1 MHRFKALHQ
10 EQEKIAYD
18 HFTKRCLRTAIG
30 NWKGKNVRYRQYII
44 LFEMLSAHTEVC
56 KRLGDARALQDK
68 WENKRKQEYFD
79 LWRMA
84 TETEQAVKENQI
96 AYVNKVHTTY
106 NKIITV
112 LDNIFFFLHCSCCS
126 DD

>member
-1 MHRFKALHQ
+1 
-10 EQEKIAYD
+10 
-18 HFTKRCLRTAIG
+18 
-30 NWKGKNVRYRQYII
+30 
-44 LFEMLSAHTEVC
+44 MLSAHTEVC

-68 WENKRKQEYFD
+68 WENKRKQECFD

-106 NKIITV
+106 NKIIII
-112 LDNIFFFLHCSCCS
+112 LDNIFFCMVAVAATTEKVLCAMERVL
-126 DD
+126 